1 MAGMYKLLIG
11 PALMGAAYA
20 AGSAYG
26 ADSEQ
31 LVHKSPA
38 ATYAAVE
45 QALANIR
52 SDGMTSFEGGTPAPY
67 ELKLDRIADRQ
78 LVISLSFGGQ
88 EGAQAVLDFVPRSDG
103 HETLL
108 VTKIH
113 SDHSVLRTAL
123 AGTDKARLAYA
134 PDWMLNLAVRPVLQ
148 KLAAQIEE
156 GGSADL
162 GWGAADDQARE
173 QWEANLRAEQRE
185 DISKA
190 QQYDATRP
198 AIDPNQDAQLHTNP
212 GE

>member
-1 MAGMYKLLIG
+1 MPAMYKLLIG
-11 PALMGAAYA
+11 PALMGATYA

-38 ATYAAVE
+38 LTYAAVE

-52 SDGMTSFEGGTPAPY
+52 SDGTTSFEGGTPVPY
-67 ELKLDRIADRQ
+67 QLKVERIAGQQ
-78 LVISLSFGGQ
+78 LVVDLSFGGQ
-88 EGAQAVLDFVPRSDG
+88 QGAEAVLDFLPRDDG

-123 AGTDKARLAYA
+123 AGTDKAKLAYA

-156 GGSADL
+156 EGSADL
-162 GWGAADDQARE
+162 GWGAAEDQARE
-173 QWEANLRAEQRE
+173 QWEANLSAEQRE
-185 DISKA
+185 DISQA

-198 AIDPNQDAQLHTNP
+198 AVDPDRDAELHSNP
-212 GE
+212 GQ